1 MFGVG
6 IFVTVAQRYKLSCTT
21 GITRGL
27 PLKLKILRASCLKLA
42 QNLKVKTNRY

>member
-21 GITRGL
+21 GYTRGL
-27 PLKLKILRASCLKLA
+27 PLKLRKNTLA
-42 QNLKVKTNRY
+42 HSLECFIN